1 MIHFCKTKDAQRI
14 KFLKRQIIARQKQI
28 RERRDQVKSEEE
40 VDLERKK
47 FIKSVHRI
55 IERSPKNTKRNIN
68 RKLLFTPESALL
80 ALPSLQI
87 STVIPKTNQAEEQ
100 KKYFETQKKKDK
112 LRLTREKLKNSTKN
126 KFITFSPVK
135 PKIEKLD
142 ISISSR
148 ADKCGD
154 RFTKTSHEIKH
165 RSRKQ
170 TVFSNKPQSC
180 DLVSFLL

>member
-1 MIHFCKTKDAQRI
+1 M
-14 KFLKRQIIARQKQI
+14 
-28 RERRDQVKSEEE
+28 
-40 VDLERKK
+40 
-47 FIKSVHRI
+47 SVHRI

-80 ALPSLQI
+80 ALLSLQI
-87 STVIPKTNQAEEQ
+87 STVIPKNNQAEEQ
-100 KKYFETQKKKDK
+100 KKCFEFQKKKNK
-112 LRLTREKLKNSTKN
+112 LRLIRKNSTNSTKN

-142 ISISSR
+142 ILIFSR

-154 RFTKTSHEIKH
+154 RFTKTNHEIKH

-180 DLVSFLL
+180 DLVNFLL